1 MRGGRKQGSR
11 GEMNGDDG
19 DADGRGG
26 KGEGKGD
33 EMWRCKVG
41 LGLGWWLASGVSTT
55 MVGIA
60 ISMAATSPTASQTK
74 KPRLPWVGV

>member
-1 MRGGRKQGSR
+1 MRVAQEQRTREETAADERRHRKQGSR
-11 GEMNGDDG
+11 GEMNGGDG

-41 LGLGWWLASGVSTT
+41 LGLG
-55 MVGIA
+55 
-60 ISMAATSPTASQTK
+60 
-74 KPRLPWVGV
+74 

>member
-1 MRGGRKQGSR
+1 MSEERREERKNRGRERRLLRMRGGRKQGSR
-11 GEMNGDDG
+11 GEMNGGDG

-41 LGLGWWLASGVSTT
+41 LGLG
-55 MVGIA
+55 
-60 ISMAATSPTASQTK
+60 
-74 KPRLPWVGV
+74 